1 MGSLK
6 SRFLIPITAK
16 DFSRRFTRLAT
27 GLVLVSVG
35 IGLTVQARLGI
46 SPFDVLNQGVSR
58 VTGWS
63 FGLVVIVLGAVFL
76 LMWIPL
82 GQRYGIGTFINTATI
97 GLMINATLSVV
108 AAPSDMG
115 ARWAMLLVGLLLA
128 AFGMGLYISAGLGP
142 GPRDGLMTGITAKGF
157 PLWLVRTSLEIL
169 ALAIGWWLGGDVGIG
184 TIIFAFA
191 IGPLAHIF
199 IVRFNL
205 GVDGFDPNPR
215 ATLAE

>member
-35 IGLTVQARLGI
+35 IGLTVKARLGI

-76 LMWIPL
+76 IMWIPL

-108 AAPSDMG
+108 AAPSDTG
-115 ARWAMLLVGLLLA
+115 AQWAMLLFGLLLA

-142 GPRDGLMTGITAKGF
+142 GPRDGLMTGITAKGL
-157 PLWLVRTSLEIL
+157 PLWLVRTSLEML

>member
-63 FGLVVIVLGAVFL
+63 FGLVVIVLGVVFL

-108 AAPSDMG
+108 ATPSDTG

>member
-35 IGLTVQARLGI
+35 VGLTVKARLGI

-63 FGLVVIVLGAVFL
+63 FGLVVIVLGVVFL

-108 AAPSDMG
+108 ATPSDMG